1 MRTRSEWF
9 LGDAGCGDEDGE
21 HDDATCECRAKA
33 AAAAA
38 AAILEMHD
46 EMDCGNHH
54 LHNHPVP
61 MGSCKRPVTQ
71 LFETTSGFGIP
82 ESERERNGGGGGDSE
97 HFTSN
102 MFGTLPSI
110 NAFVASSTT
119 NTFTCCDVANGNDY
133 SKSGV
138 NNRTKVNGR
147 RRKEERSMHSFHH
160 ARIEEEE
167 DNAGGPD
174 CPSSSC
180 IGGDDWHCF
189 NLIADTHNAPS
200 FSAPVQTSSPY
211 AVRKE
216 LRRGDAPSF
225 DGNNNTVK
233 ATDQIDSSRTVVERK
248 RLGSLHDEKF
258 DEIMVFSTATASP
271 LPSDGRASGSGPVC
285 RNNRV
290 QNHVHGK
297 HKTFQRPSVSKPRPQ
312 QGRRMPYLSMSHE
325 DLSMP
330 IMDRHKGYN
339 KSSRSSGSLNRSQ
352 KSNDDKL
359 MVLFKILDFIF

>member
-33 AAAAA
+33 AAAA
-38 AAILEMHD
+38 ILELHD

-54 LHNHPVP
+54 LQHHHPVP

-82 ESERERNGGGGGDSE
+82 ESERERNGGGDSE

-102 MFGTLPSI
+102 MFGTLPPI

-119 NTFTCCDVANGNDY
+119 NTSTCCDVANGNDY
-133 SKSGV
+133 CESV
-138 NNRTKVNGR
+138 NNRTQLNGR
-147 RRKEERSMHSFHH
+147 PRRERAMHSFNH

-167 DNAGGPD
+167 DGNAGGPD
-174 CPSSSC
+174 CPSSASYM
-180 IGGDDWHCF
+180 GDDLHCF

-216 LRRGDAPSF
+216 LRRRDTHSF

-233 ATDQIDSSRTVVERK
+233 ATDQIDSRTVVERK
-248 RLGSLHDEKF
+248 RLGSLHDGKF
-258 DEIMVFSTATASP
+258 DEIMVFSTSTSSPMAT
-271 LPSDGRASGSGPVC
+271 DGRASGSGLASK
-285 RNNRV
+285 NDGV
-290 QNHVHGK
+290 QNRLHGK
-297 HKTFQRPSVSKPRPQ
+297 HKRSQRSALSKPQLER
-312 QGRRMPYLSMSHE
+312 RRMPYLSMSHE

-330 IMDRHKGYN
+330 ITDRHRSYN